1 MKKKSIAVLKEFECI
16 VRCVFF
22 KKKKKARD
30 RAKYV
35 NSTQQCWAT
44 IFWVSTKTMELHQE
58 QKIRQPACSTTEPWT
73 IQNLQKKDS
82 HFEVF
87 CYEFCWE

>member
-1 MKKKSIAVLKEFECI
+1 
-16 VRCVFF
+16 
-22 KKKKKARD
+22 
-30 RAKYV
+30 
-35 NSTQQCWAT
+35 
-44 IFWVSTKTMELHQE
+44 MELHQE
-58 QKIRQPACSTTEPWT
+58 QKNGQPACSTTEPWT